1 MLHILIADDHAIVRK
16 GLKQLI
22 LEEYPT
28 AIIEEVSDVESL
40 IAKVIKQHWDIVI
53 SDISMPGRSGLEALQ
68 QIRG

>member
-28 AIIEEVSDVESL
+28 AVIEEVSDVESL
-40 IAKVIKQHWDIVI
+40 IAKVIKQQWDIVI
-53 SDISMPGRSGLEALQ
+53 SDISMPGPL
-68 QIRG
+68 